1 MYHVEQSAYPIV
13 YTLILKALR
22 ICTVHNKVIL
32 SIDIGN
38 GPLRE
43 GRLRW
48 CNHPGEHLSNI
59 TRESA
64 PMVNIH
70 AAVFIFSRAT
80 TLIISA
86 SWPVARRRDLQVEYC
101 FYATDLQAPF
111 INRDGP

>member
-1 MYHVEQSAYPIV
+1 MYHVEQSAHPIV

-38 GPLRE
+38 GPLSEARE

-59 TRESA
+59 TQESA
-64 PMVNIH
+64 P
-70 AAVFIFSRAT
+70 
-80 TLIISA
+80 L
-86 SWPVARRRDLQVEYC
+86 W
-101 FYATDLQAPF
+101 
-111 INRDGP
+111 